1 MDQQQQVDGAPIPV
15 PNVQPNALPNAQ
27 PNNNV
32 NAVRIRVP
40 PFWKNDPQLWFLQL
54 EAQFALSNIV
64 SDLTKFNTVVGNVE
78 PSFLDPVKDIIRNPP
93 ANNRYETIKTRLTKK
108 FEESDNSKIKI
119 LLNEL
124 TLGDLK
130 PSELLHKM
138 QDLSCGKV
146 GNDLLQILWLQRLP
160 INIQSVLACSN
171 DPLATLSTMA
181 DKIFETSS
189 NTTIN
194 SIADSSNSNSDLVN
208 MIYNIEDKINSLN
221 KKIDMSG
228 PRNRSKSPKRYF
240 KNTSTSTNDVCWLH
254 ETHGHK
260 AIKQC
265 HPPCAFAKQSKNES
279 GSQKRRLTPTRP

>member
-1 MDQQQQVDGAPIPV
+1 MDQQQIDGAPIPV
-15 PNVQPNALPNAQ
+15 PNLVQPNAQ

-32 NAVRIRVP
+32 NAVKIRVP

-108 FEESDNSKIKI
+108 FEESDNNKIKT

-146 GNDLLQILWLQRLP
+146 GDDLLQILWLQRLP
-160 INIQSVLACSN
+160 INIQSVLACST
-171 DPLATLSTMA
+171 DPLPTLSTMA
-181 DKIFETSS
+181 DKIFETSN
-189 NTTIN
+189 NTNIN
-194 SIADSSNSNSDLVN
+194 SIAETSKNSDLVN
-208 MIYNIEDKINSLN
+208 MIYNIEDKINNLN
-221 KKIDMSG
+221 KKIDMSR
-228 PRNRSKSPKRYF
+228 PRIKSKSPKRSR
-240 KNTSTSTNDVCWLH
+240 NHLSTDKICWYH
-254 ETHGHK
+254 DKHGHK
-260 AIKQC
+260 ARKQC
-265 HPPCAFAKQSKNES
+265 NPPCAFVQQSKNDS
-279 GSQKRRLTPTRP
+279 GSQKRHLTPARQ